1 MNSTDLLEFMSRTNV
16 QEVKQREV
24 SEEEHLAELGDKGK
38 LLLWFRNEENS
49 HDIKQTDH
57 HIYGESFS

>member
-1 MNSTDLLEFMSRTNV
+1 MNYTDLLEFMSGTNV

-38 LLLWFRNEENS
+38 LLLWFRNKENPR
-49 HDIKQTDH
+49 DIKQTDP
-57 HIYGESFS
+57 HIYGEPFS